1 MSLPDQFTE
10 EDKKHIK
17 QPTDQEAAQ
26 EEILDLVDKTAAQKK
41 GEDKETS
48 EQEKEMESEGG

>member
-10 EDKKHIK
+10 ADKKHIK
-17 QPTDQEAAQ
+17 QPAEQEP
-26 EEILDLVDKTAAQKK
+26 EPILDLVDKTAAQKK

-48 EQEKEMESEGG
+48 QQEKDMESEGG